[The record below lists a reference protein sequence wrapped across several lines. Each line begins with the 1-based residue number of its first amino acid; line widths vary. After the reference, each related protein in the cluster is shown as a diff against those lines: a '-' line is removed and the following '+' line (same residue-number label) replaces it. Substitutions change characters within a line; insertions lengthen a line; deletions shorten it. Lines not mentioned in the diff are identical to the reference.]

1 VICERKKKDKA
12 ESVRG
17 DFDVHFYL
25 SLFIRI
31 VLSITSKE
39 SSRAERS
46 TENNPDYARPISNH
60 SLGVFS
66 PCTIERM
73 TGSAL
78 EKSENSTCGMSSLL
92 QYVARSLSPSDFSFT
107 NSTSACFA
115 ADMSGI
121 TRTSIQGTEKL
132 MGAAPETP
140 SPKKKSNGGVA
151 RFLYGRIA
159 WDLSC
164 PNPLRRYRIQ
174 NWRAEWGKSGPYL
187 EG

>member
-1 VICERKKKDKA
+1 MFVSIYCIH
-12 ESVRG
+12 SN
-17 DFDVHFYL
+17 
-25 SLFIRI
+25 RI
-31 VLSITSKE
+31 VEDLKSTTSTE
-39 SSRAERS
+39 PSRAERS
-46 TENNPDYARPISNH
+46 RENNPDYARPISNH

-115 ADMSGI
+115 ADKSGI
-121 TRTSIQGTEKL
+121 TRTSIRGTEKM

-140 SPKKKSNGGVA
+140 SPKKKRSGGFE
-151 RFLYGRIA
+151 RFLYRRIA
-159 WDLSC
+159 CDLSC
-164 PNPLRRYRIQ
+164 PYPLRRYQ
-174 NWRAEWGKSGPYL
+174 NQKSRTGGLNGENSGRPTWRDDDT
-187 EG
+187 